1 MNKSRIEAFSD
12 GVMAIIITIMVLEMK
27 VPHGSGATW
36 DSLRPVLPAF
46 LSYVLSFAMVLIY
59 WNNHHHLFQS
69 VKKVNGK
76 VLLANGHLLFWLS
89 LMPFTTAWMGENHF
103 LSIPVALFGFVL
115 IMSGFAY
122 RILVRQL
129 IKIHGEESTIAK
141 AVGSDFKGNISL
153 VIYAFAIL
161 IAFVYPLISCFIYV
175 LVAIIWLI
183 PDSRI
188 EKQLEH
194 Q

>member
-12 GVMAIIITIMVLEMK
+12 GVMAIIVTIMVLEMK
-27 VPHGSGATW
+27 VPHGGGSTW
-36 DSLRPVLPAF
+36 QSLRPVLPAF

-103 LSIPVALFGFVL
+103 ASIPVALFGFVL

-122 RILVRQL
+122 YILVRQL
-129 IKIHGEESTIAK
+129 IQIHGEDSPLAR
-141 AVGSDFKGNISL
+141 AVGRDFKGNISL
-153 VIYAFAIL
+153 VIYAAAIL
-161 IAFVYPLISCFIYV
+161 IAFYYPLISCFIYV
-175 LVAIIWLI
+175 FVAIIWLV
-183 PDSRI
+183 PDTRI